1 VSNQFKA
8 RRRNKTPSKRIVTVQ
23 NRRVANPPATGQA
36 AGQLFGLIATILLRV
51 GVDLPNAQRLL
62 RKAFVLAAR
71 EKARA
76 LDTRATQSQIASIAG
91 MSRLEVRTI
100 LAEKHRETTARQST
114 RLDQLVAAWRTDP
127 QFLDT
132 RGRPKALELKGV
144 RGSFEHLV
152 KKYGRDVTSRTL
164 RDELLSR
171 GMASLR
177 GRKLILKGSINR
189 LHSDIVTADSDLRLL
204 TSQLDGIDLQS
215 GRRTYTTK
223 RIAVVARDRKSVQML
238 KSIALGRIETV
249 LSSLSGLSMK
259 APRGNAGSKPRG
271 MRLIVNVSV
280 ASETEE

>member
-1 VSNQFKA
+1 MA
-8 RRRNKTPSKRIVTVQ
+8 RKRQTPSKRIVTIQ
-23 NRRVANPPATGQA
+23 NRRSANPPATEQA

-51 GVDLPNAQRLL
+51 GVDVPNAQRLL

-91 MSRLEVRTI
+91 MSRLEVRSI
-100 LAEKHRETTARQST
+100 LAEEHRETTERQST

-132 RGRPKALELKGV
+132 RGRPNALELKGD

-152 KKYGRDVTSRTL
+152 KKYGRDVTSKTL
-164 RDELLSR
+164 RDELMSR

-177 GRKLILKGSINR
+177 GRKLILKGSNNR
-189 LHSDIVTADSDLRLL
+189 SHADIVTADSDLRSLI
-204 TSQLDGIDLQS
+204 SQLDGIDLQS
-215 GRRTYTTK
+215 GRRTYTSK
-223 RIAVVARDRKSVQML
+223 RISVVARDRKSVQML

-249 LSSLSGLSMK
+249 LSSLSGMSTK
-259 APRGNAGSKPRG
+259 APRRNARSKARAS
-271 MRLIVNVSV
+271 RLIVNVSV
-280 ASETEE
+280 ASETECS